1 MIIMVSFLNIVMLDV
16 KVSMVNIINVIK
28 SIKNEM
34 DTDRER

>member
-1 MIIMVSFLNIVMLDV
+1 MVSFLNTVMLDV

>member
-1 MIIMVSFLNIVMLDV
+1 MTIMVSFLNTVMLDV